1 MSNIRKELVHVAL
14 NRARAITNHDG
25 GVVNS
30 YKSQKQTILDDE
42 SLTKDEKLYA
52 INNILDIIFD
62 YAKVSTNQGTKRI
75 CEYCQKEC
83 LATLYCE
90 YCIRNYITAKFS
102 SWTSENVDIDNLIQ
116 NCQMETYSPDNIG
129 EWIPYNKLQN
139 VKYLTEGGCSK
150 IYTADWTDGPYD
162 KWNNKE
168 RQLIR
173 YGTYKVA
180 LKKLEYIENT
190 NRNWFDECK
199 YHLIINNKW
208 GNLTKC
214 YGLTKDPSDGSY
226 MLVMMKMDNS
236 LREYLQNHCTLTW
249 KERLKI
255 INSTIESIYS
265 IHRENAIHK
274 DLHSGNILFLQR
286 QQIFAISDFG
296 FCGPPDRPQNSIYGN
311 LPYIAPEVISGKKST
326 FKSDI
331 YSIAMLMWEIS
342 SGQPPFINFEH
353 DYDLALKIINGMRP
367 KVMPGTPLR
376 YKKLMEQCWDA
387 NPEERPDI
395 WYLRYEILEMLKL
408 YYQNESNEQQSN
420 DLRMTNDYID
430 SSSVNSLVRKFS
442 KVYVFENF
450 PEPRNATKEEQ
461 KVYHSVQ
468 QNLSIP
474 NKIED
479 IISRQ
484 TKHQIGLNDSSVIN
498 NEAKSKSK
506 RIYFDDDDNEEV
518 NKNVKS
524 KKIKLS
530 NNKDMEDD
538 EITNNPNLH
547 SEDQESLE
555 IPEEGF

>member
-255 INSTIESIYS
+255 INSTI
-265 IHRENAIHK
+265 
-274 DLHSGNILFLQR
+274 D
-286 QQIFAISDFG
+286 
-296 FCGPPDRPQNSIYGN
+296 
-311 LPYIAPEVISGKKST
+311 
-326 FKSDI
+326 
-331 YSIAMLMWEIS
+331 IAMLMWEIS

-530 NNKDMEDD
+530 NNKEFQYIQKSYTTNDVSGFHMEDD